1 MRIYIFSLKILIF
14 QILFK
19 YVVENTLKQ
28 CVPLQQE
35 ISFILSCIYYINRF
49 AYGEK
54 A

>member
-1 MRIYIFSLKILIF
+1 MCFLFENHRFLNTF
-14 QILFK
+14 QICCQ
-19 YVVENTLKQ
+19 NTLKQ

-35 ISFILSCIYYINRF
+35 FSFSLSCIYYINRF